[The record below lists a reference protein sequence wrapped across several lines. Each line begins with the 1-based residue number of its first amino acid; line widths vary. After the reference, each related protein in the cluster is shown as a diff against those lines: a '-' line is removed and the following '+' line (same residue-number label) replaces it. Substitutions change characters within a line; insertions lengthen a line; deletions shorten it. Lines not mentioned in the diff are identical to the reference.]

1 MRIEFGEERPVP
13 KAKPSI
19 LRTSNHHFQTRHTQP
34 LSGFAI
40 RSLRPPP
47 AFQSPAVT
55 PAPSRPVG
63 KLLPAR
69 CCVRGCIYPADPT
82 GMCLDHQRQTQEP
95 RFFQSHQP
103 TLLVMDQA
111 RFGVPGSEPDGARTH
126 DRRRLAAARAAF
138 LEEAA

>member
-1 MRIEFGEERPVP
+1 MRTPSEYENLVP
-13 KAKPSI
+13 KARPFI
-19 LRTSNHHFQTRHTQP
+19 PRTTTHHFQTRHAQP
-34 LSGFAI
+34 MPGFAV

-47 AFQSPAVT
+47 VFQSPSVA
-55 PAPSRPVG
+55 PAPSHRVG
-63 KLLPAR
+63 ELLPGR

-82 GMCLDHQRQTQEP
+82 GMCLDHQRQAKEP

-111 RFGVPGSEPDGARTH
+111 RFGVPDSEPDDTRTH